1 MNSKKD
7 RRVFGA
13 KFQLIPTLTEM
24 ISNASWET
32 LKSLIIDLKTRGVD
46 FYTSEV
52 KDSVMDVLAKVAL
65 IDELG
70 EKNFHSLL

>member
-32 LKSLIIDLKTRGVD
+32 LKSLIIDLKTRRVD

-52 KDSVMDVLAKVAL
+52 KDSVMDGLAKVGL